1 MELTIKQALQQAE
14 EAHKAG
20 KLQNAEA
27 LYRAILQAQP
37 KHPDAN
43 HNLGVLAVSVNKPEA
58 ALPLFKTAL
67 EANPSQG
74 QFWLSYIDALIK
86 EKQFGNARSLIEQG
100 KNAGLARE
108 KVDALEAQ
116 LATSSFIQNPESQLL
131 TKKQTFTQQR
141 KKVSVKKEKKKNS
154 ILNQINLNQARSP
167 SQAEVN
173 ALLEYFQKKRFDL
186 AESVA
191 KDLTQKY
198 PDHQFSWKVLGAVF
212 KQTGRLQDSLTA
224 NRRAVEISSNDAE
237 AHSNLG
243 ITLQEL
249 GRLEEAEASYI
260 NAIAIKPEYA
270 EAHYNL
276 GITLQELGRLE
287 EAETS
292 YKKTIAIKPDLA
304 EAHNN
309 LGNTLK
315 QLGRLE
321 DADISYKKAI
331 VVKPEYAEAYCN
343 LGILQKQLGK
353 IEDAEA
359 SYKKAI
365 ELNPKLPQAHSNL
378 GLLVGERGLW
388 EESVESHQ
396 TSVTLDP
403 SSVEYRWTL
412 TLSQIPKVVEN
423 ECDTSKFLSQFN
435 TELTKLSEFIDLKR
449 MDEASKSV
457 GKDQPYNI
465 AYFNNNNK
473 DLLMKHGEICSNVMR
488 FWQEKRLNLS
498 FQSKLN
504 NTKKIKL
511 GIISSHIRYHSIW
524 NAFLKGIITQ
534 IDKEQFDLY
543 IYYLEGSHDEETNIA
558 KNNAYRFIS
567 GPKSLEAWYD
577 IINNDYLDVVFF
589 PEIGMNQKTL
599 QLASMRIA
607 KSQLTTWGHP
617 DTSGL
622 PTIDYYL
629 SASLLEDS
637 NSANNYSEKLVCLDN
652 MGCYFD
658 PPSLEKEDID
668 LSTFGIN
675 LSSNILLCLGVPNKF
690 HPDNDWIFIEISKRI
705 ADHQLIFMQ
714 DGESSYKVLEKRLRL
729 KFKNN
734 GLKSEGKI
742 IFIPYLTR
750 NGFNT
755 LMNAG
760 KILLDNMYFS
770 SFNTSMQALGCNLPV
785 VTMQGNFMRSKA
797 TSGMLKM
804 IKVEELIATNEKIY
818 IEIIE
823 KLVNDDEYYK
833 FLKDK
838 IKNNIDL
845 LYRDTAPIRS
855 LEKFLINLK

>member
-1 MELTIKQALQQAE
+1 VI
-14 EAHKAG
+14 
-20 KLQNAEA
+20 
-27 LYRAILQAQP
+27 
-37 KHPDAN
+37 AN
-43 HNLGVLAVSVNKPEA
+43 QK
-58 ALPLFKTAL
+58 AL
-67 EANPSQG
+67 EIA
-74 QFWLSYIDALIK
+74 
-86 EKQFGNARSLIEQG
+86 
-100 KNAGLARE
+100 
-108 KVDALEAQ
+108 
-116 LATSSFIQNPESQLL
+116 
-131 TKKQTFTQQR
+131 
-141 KKVSVKKEKKKNS
+141 
-154 ILNQINLNQARSP
+154 
-167 SQAEVN
+167 
-173 ALLEYFQKKRFDL
+173 
-186 AESVA
+186 
-191 KDLTQKY
+191 
-198 PDHQFSWKVLGAVF
+198 
-212 KQTGRLQDSLTA
+212 
-224 NRRAVEISSNDAE
+224 SNDAE
-237 AHSNLG
+237 AYNNLG

-249 GRLEEAEASYI
+249 GRLEDAEASCKKAIKLKPDYAEAHY
-260 NAIAIKPEYA
+260 NLGNTLKKLGRLEDAKTSYHKAIAIKPDYVD
-270 EAHYNL
+270 AHYNL

-287 EAETS
+287 DAEAS
-292 YKKTIAIKPDLA
+292 YKKAIAIKPDYVDAYLNLGNTLRELGRLEDA
-304 EAHNN
+304 EASYKKAIAIKPDYAIAHNN
-309 LGNTLK
+309 LGNILK

-321 DADISYKKAI
+321 DA
-331 VVKPEYAEAYCN
+331 ET
-343 LGILQKQLGK
+343 
-353 IEDAEA
+353 

-365 ELNPKLPQAHSNL
+365 ELNPKLPLAHSNF
-378 GLLVGERGLW
+378 GLLLGDRGLW
-388 EESVESHQ
+388 EESVKSHQ

-403 SSVEYRWTL
+403 SSVVYRWTL
-412 TLSQIPKVVEN
+412 TMSQIPKVVEN

-435 TELTKLSEFIDLKR
+435 TELTKLSVFIDLKR
-449 MDEASKSV
+449 MDKASKSV
-457 GKDQPYNI
+457 GKLHPYYI
-465 AYFNNNNK
+465 AYFKNNNK
-473 DLLMKHGEICSNVMR
+473 DLLMKYGKICSDVMR

-498 FQSKLN
+498 LQSKLN

-511 GIISSHIRYHSIW
+511 GIISSHIRYHSVW

-543 IYYLEGSHDEETNIA
+543 IYYLEGSHDEETNTA
-558 KNNAYRFIS
+558 KNNVYRFIS

-577 IINNDYLDVVFF
+577 IINNDNLDVVFF

-607 KSQLTTWGHP
+607 KSQLTSWGHP
-617 DTSGL
+617 ETSGL

-629 SASLLEDS
+629 SASILEDS

-714 DGESSYKVLEKRLRL
+714 DHESSYKVLEKRLRL

-760 KILLDNMYFS
+760 KILLDNIYFS

-797 TSGMLKM
+797 ASGMLKM
-804 IKVEELIATNEKIY
+804 IKVEELIATNEKKY

-823 KLVNDDEYYK
+823 KLVNNDEYYK

-855 LEKFLINLK
+855 LEKFLINLKEKTA

>member
-1 MELTIKQALQQAE
+1 LGITLQEL
-14 EAHKAG
+14 
-20 KLQNAEA
+20 
-27 LYRAILQAQP
+27 
-37 KHPDAN
+37 
-43 HNLGVLAVSVNKPEA
+43 
-58 ALPLFKTAL
+58 
-67 EANPSQG
+67 
-74 QFWLSYIDALIK
+74 
-86 EKQFGNARSLIEQG
+86 
-100 KNAGLARE
+100 
-108 KVDALEAQ
+108 
-116 LATSSFIQNPESQLL
+116 
-131 TKKQTFTQQR
+131 
-141 KKVSVKKEKKKNS
+141 
-154 ILNQINLNQARSP
+154 
-167 SQAEVN
+167 
-173 ALLEYFQKKRFDL
+173 
-186 AESVA
+186 
-191 KDLTQKY
+191 
-198 PDHQFSWKVLGAVF
+198 
-212 KQTGRLQDSLTA
+212 GRL
-224 NRRAVEISSNDAE
+224 EDAE
-237 AHSNLG
+237 ASCKKAIELKPNYAEAHYNLGITLHQLGRLEDAEASYEKAIAIKPDFAEAHNNLG

-249 GRLEEAEASYI
+249 GRLEDAEASYEK
-260 NAIAIKPEYA
+260 AIAIKPDVA
-270 EAHYNL
+270 EAHYNLGNTLKKLGRLEDAKTSYNKAIALKPNYVDAHYNL

-287 EAETS
+287 DAEAS
-292 YKKTIAIKPDLA
+292 YEKAIALKPDYVDAHLNLGNTLRELGRLEDA
-304 EAHNN
+304 EASFSKAIALKPDYAIAHNN
-309 LGNTLK
+309 LGNILK

-321 DADISYKKAI
+321 DA
-331 VVKPEYAEAYCN
+331 ET
-343 LGILQKQLGK
+343 
-353 IEDAEA
+353 

-365 ELNPKLPQAHSNL
+365 ELNPKLPLAHSNF
-378 GLLVGERGLW
+378 GLLLGDRGLW
-388 EESVESHQ
+388 EESVKSHQ

-403 SSVEYRWTL
+403 SSVDYRWNL
-412 TLSQIPKVVEN
+412 TVSQIPKVVEN

-435 TELTKLSEFIDLKR
+435 TELTKLSVFIDLKR

-457 GKDQPYNI
+457 GLIQPYYI
-465 AYFNNNNK
+465 AYFKNNNK
-473 DLLMKHGEICSNVMR
+473 NLLMKYGEICSNVMR
-488 FWQEKRLNLS
+488 FWQEKRLNLPL
-498 FQSKLN
+498 QSKLN

-543 IYYLEGSHDEETNIA
+543 IYYLEGCHDEETNTA
-558 KNNAYRFIS
+558 KNNVYRFIS

-577 IINNDYLDVVFF
+577 IINNDNLDVVFF

-607 KSQLTTWGHP
+607 KSQLTSWGHP
-617 DTSGL
+617 ETSGL

-629 SASLLEDS
+629 SASILEDS

-714 DGESSYKVLEKRLRL
+714 DRESSYKVLEKRLRL

-742 IFIPYLTR
+742 IFIPNLTR

-818 IEIIE
+818 IQIIE
-823 KLVNDDEYYK
+823 KLINDDEYYK

-838 IKNNIDL
+838 IKKNIDL

>member
-1 MELTIKQALQQAE
+1 
-14 EAHKAG
+14 
-20 KLQNAEA
+20 
-27 LYRAILQAQP
+27 
-37 KHPDAN
+37 
-43 HNLGVLAVSVNKPEA
+43 
-58 ALPLFKTAL
+58 LPL
-67 EANPSQG
+67 
-74 QFWLSYIDALIK
+74 
-86 EKQFGNARSLIEQG
+86 
-100 KNAGLARE
+100 
-108 KVDALEAQ
+108 
-116 LATSSFIQNPESQLL
+116 
-131 TKKQTFTQQR
+131 
-141 KKVSVKKEKKKNS
+141 
-154 ILNQINLNQARSP
+154 
-167 SQAEVN
+167 
-173 ALLEYFQKKRFDL
+173 
-186 AESVA
+186 
-191 KDLTQKY
+191 
-198 PDHQFSWKVLGAVF
+198 
-212 KQTGRLQDSLTA
+212 
-224 NRRAVEISSNDAE
+224 
-237 AHSNLG
+237 
-243 ITLQEL
+243 
-249 GRLEEAEASYI
+249 
-260 NAIAIKPEYA
+260 
-270 EAHYNL
+270 
-276 GITLQELGRLE
+276 
-287 EAETS
+287 
-292 YKKTIAIKPDLA
+292 
-304 EAHNN
+304 AHNN
-309 LGNTLK
+309 F
-315 QLGRLE
+315 
-321 DADISYKKAI
+321 
-331 VVKPEYAEAYCN
+331 
-343 LGILQKQLGK
+343 
-353 IEDAEA
+353 
-359 SYKKAI
+359 
-365 ELNPKLPQAHSNL
+365 
-378 GLLVGERGLW
+378 GLLLGERGLW
-388 EESVESHQ
+388 EESVKSHQ

-403 SSVEYRWTL
+403 SSVAYRWAL
-412 TLSQIPKVVEN
+412 TVSQIPKVVEN

-435 TELTKLSEFIDLKR
+435 IELTKLSVFIDLKR

-457 GKDQPYNI
+457 GLVQPYYI
-465 AYFNNNNK
+465 AYFKNNNK
-473 DLLMKHGEICSNVMR
+473 DLLMKYGEICSDVMR

-498 FQSKLN
+498 LQSKLN

-534 IDKEQFDLY
+534 IDKEKFELY
-543 IYYLEGSHDEETNIA
+543 IYYLEGSHDEETNTA
-558 KNNAYRFIS
+558 KNNVYRFIS

-577 IINNDYLDVVFF
+577 IINNDNLDVVFF

-607 KSQLTTWGHP
+607 KSQLTSWGHP
-617 DTSGL
+617 ETSGL

-629 SASLLEDS
+629 SASILEDS

-705 ADHQLIFMQ
+705 TDHQLIFMQ
-714 DGESSYKVLEKRLRL
+714 DRESSYKVLEKRLRL
-729 KFKNN
+729 KFKKN

-804 IKVEELIATNEKIY
+804 IKVEELIATNEKKY
-818 IEIIE
+818 IQIIE
-823 KLVNDDEYYK
+823 KLINDDEYYK

-838 IKNNIDL
+838 IKKNIDL